1 MNNELPNSVQTVS
14 SSSTKKNERYL
25 ERIKQL
31 VDVSK
36 NMSPE
41 LKLAVKLSVDQMI
54 ADIRE
59 RNITAFNDMVD
70 YIRERAQKE
79 IENNDS
85 LTQSQKMRGKAL
97 AYILAELTKKARCEK
112 KPVWSGEKH
121 GRIARR

>member
-14 SSSTKKNERYL
+14 SSGTKKNERYL

-31 VDVSK
+31 ADVSK
-36 NMSPE
+36 HMSPE

-79 IENNDS
+79 IENNDR

-112 KPVWSGEKH
+112 KPFWPGEKH